1 LKSIRC
7 VQVMWKDTAML
18 IRHVQQWKIIF
29 CCVIG
34 FPAACVYCF
43 SWRIVVEV
51 IFFSL
56 SSLEIPVWQL
66 KSLVS
71 TLSWRYFNINT
82 HSVDFFFLVLLY
94 VFVLF
99 FIFILQSTFSVF
111 CFLYSVLVPSFFLYF
126 YLISFINFQLFLIS
140 FFNQNI

>member
-1 LKSIRC
+1 MKSIRC

-18 IRHVQQWKIIF
+18 IRHAQQWKIIF

-34 FPAACVYCF
+34 FPAARVYCF
-43 SWRIVVEV
+43 
-51 IFFSL
+51 FFSL

-82 HSVDFFFLVLLY
+82 HSLDFFFLVLLY

>member
-1 LKSIRC
+1 MRASDVKGYRHAYTTRAAMKNYLLLCYWIPRSTC
-7 VQVMWKDTAML
+7 VL
-18 IRHVQQWKIIF
+18 F
-29 CCVIG
+29 
-34 FPAACVYCF
+34 
-43 SWRIVVEV
+43 
-51 IFFSL
+51 FFSL

-82 HSVDFFFLVLLY
+82 HSLDFFFLVLLY

>member
-1 LKSIRC
+1 MCKWCERIPPCLYDTCSNEKLSFVVLLDSPQHVCIVFLDGSSSKS
-7 VQVMWKDTAML
+7 
-18 IRHVQQWKIIF
+18 F
-29 CCVIG
+29 F
-34 FPAACVYCF
+34 FP
-43 SWRIVVEV
+43 
-51 IFFSL
+51 L